1 MPCLIFFITI
11 TCIRHTYFLFVFC
24 RIVIQIYPKSN
35 RGDLDDIGEMDGE
48 ESIPPTSIETLLA
61 TGQKEPS
68 PFSSKKVVHKSD
80 TPHGTSNQSAE
91 GTSSSCLHFLKGS
104 AFLVGDHNF

>member
-1 MPCLIFFITI
+1 M
-11 TCIRHTYFLFVFC
+11 
-24 RIVIQIYPKSN
+24 IQVYPKSN

-48 ESIPPTSIETLLA
+48 ESIPPTSIETLEA

-104 AFLVGDHNF
+104 AFLVGDHNFSISSNSVIRFIIE

>member
-1 MPCLIFFITI
+1 M
-11 TCIRHTYFLFVFC
+11 
-24 RIVIQIYPKSN
+24 IQVYPKIN
-35 RGDLDDIGEMDGE
+35 RGDLDDIGEIGGE
-48 ESIPPTSIETLLA
+48 DCLPSTSIETLEA

-91 GTSSSCLHFLKGS
+91 GTSSSCLHFLIES
-104 AFLVGDHNF
+104 AFVVGNHNF